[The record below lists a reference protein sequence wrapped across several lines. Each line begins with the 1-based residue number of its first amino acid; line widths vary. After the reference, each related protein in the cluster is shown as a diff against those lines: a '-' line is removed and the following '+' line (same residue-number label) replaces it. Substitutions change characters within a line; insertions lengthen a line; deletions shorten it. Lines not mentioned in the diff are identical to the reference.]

1 MLDQLRALGVFVKV
15 VESGTFRGAARALK
29 LSPSVVSHHVSA
41 LEGRLGIALLYRST
55 RSLALTPEGERL
67 FEVACKI
74 VTSAENAFAAADLN
88 CQVHRGTIRLTVPV
102 ALATSPLTASFAN
115 FASLFP
121 EVQLVLHFTD
131 TRKNLIEDGY
141 DLNIRMG
148 WPEPSA
154 LEMQKLFV
162 VPRRLVASPD
172 YIKSHKRPARPVDLA
187 GWKWIHFEPRPR
199 SVELSHPKLGLEK
212 VWGTDQITVDASP
225 AMFHLAV
232 CGAGLATLPNF
243 MVDEAIAAGRLAEV
257 LPQWKLPSPAVYA
270 IWPRN
275 APRTG
280 LTLKLIK
287 HLAETQ

>member
-15 VESGTFRGAARALK
+15 VETGTFRGAARALK

-41 LEGRLGIALLYRST
+41 LEGRLGTALLYRST
-55 RSLALTPEGERL
+55 RKLALTPEGARL
-67 FEVACKI
+67 FEVASKM
-74 VTSAENAFAAADLN
+74 VTSAENALAEVDLN
-88 CQVHRGTIRLTVPV
+88 CQVHRGTIRLTAPI
-102 ALATSPLTASFAN
+102 ALAAGPLTASLAK
-115 FASLFP
+115 FASMFP
-121 EVQLVLHFTD
+121 QVRLVLHFTD
-131 TRKNLIEDGY
+131 TRRNLIEDGY

-148 WPEPSA
+148 WPEQSS

-172 YIKSHKRPARPVDLA
+172 YIKSHKRPARPADLA
-187 GWKWIHFEPRPR
+187 SWKWIHFEPRLR
-199 SVELSHPKLGLEK
+199 SAELSHPKLGVEK

-225 AMFHLAV
+225 AMLQLAL

-257 LPQWKLPSPAVYA
+257 LPQWKLPSPGVYA

-275 APRTG
+275 AARSGP
-280 LTLKLIK
+280 TLKLIK
-287 HLAETQ
+287 YLAETG

>member
-15 VESGTFRGAARALK
+15 VESGSFRAAAQALK

-41 LEGRLGIALLYRST
+41 LEERLGIALLYRST
-55 RSLALTPEGERL
+55 RKLALTPEGQRL
-67 FEVACKI
+67 YEMASKM
-74 VTSAENAFAAADLN
+74 VTSAETALAAADLN
-88 CQVHRGTIRLTVPV
+88 CQMHRGTIRLTVPI
-102 ALATSPLTASFAN
+102 ALATGPLTVSLAK

-121 EVQLVLHFTD
+121 QVRLVLHFTD

-148 WPEPSA
+148 WPEQSS
-154 LEMQKLFV
+154 LEMQKLFE

-172 YIKSHKRPARPVDLA
+172 YIEGQKRAAQPADLA
-187 GWKWIHFEPRPR
+187 SWKWIHFEPRPR
-199 SVELSHPKLGLEK
+199 SVELTHPELGVEK

-225 AMFHLAV
+225 AMLHLAI
-232 CGAGLATLPNF
+232 CGAGLATLPDF

-257 LPQWKLPSPAVYA
+257 LPQWRLPSPGVYA
-270 IWPRN
+270 VWPKN

-280 LTLKLIK
+280 LTLKLVK
-287 HLAETQ
+287 HLIEDQ